1 MSDIDLADR
10 IVQEKAQRRAKA
22 QAVGL
27 DDFVAYVPTH
37 NYIFTPTREIWT
49 ASGVNARV
57 TWPPVGEK
65 PMSPSTW
72 IDQHKPVEGMTWA
85 PGEPMLIADKLIVK
99 EGGWIQRPGC
109 TTFNLYRPP
118 TIKHGDP
125 NEAAPWVNHVVRVY
139 GGVQADHIIQW
150 LAHRVQKPAEK
161 INHALVLGG
170 SQGIGKDTILESVKH
185 AIGEWNFLEASPVQ
199 VLGRFN
205 GFIKSVIL
213 RVSEGR
219 DLGDVDRYAFYEH
232 MKVYTAAPPDVLRCD
247 EKHLREHPVVNV
259 CGVVIT
265 TNHKTDGLYLPPD
278 DRRHFVAWSDL
289 RQQDFP
295 VDYWRDLWGWYL
307 DGGIGHVAAYLATMD
322 ITDFDPKAPPPKTE
336 AWHEIVNAGRAP
348 EDAELADV
356 LDAMGRPAAITIDK
370 LIGIAESIQR
380 YDFVEYL
387 KDRKNRRV
395 IPHRLEDADYSP
407 VRNPDDRRD
416 GQWRINGKRQ
426 TVYARRDV
434 SERDRLTAAR
444 NM

>member
-1 MSDIDLADR
+1 VNDVDLADR
-10 IVQEKAQRRAKA
+10 IVQARAEQRIKE
-22 QAVGL
+22 QTLGL
-27 DDFVAYVPTH
+27 DDFVAYLPTH
-37 NYIFTPTREIWT
+37 SYIFTPTREIWT
-49 ASGVNARV
+49 AAGVNAGV
-57 TWPPVGEK
+57 TWPLMDDKPV
-65 PMSPSTW
+65 SPSSW

-85 PGEPMLIADKLIVK
+85 PGEPMLIADRLIVK

-109 TTFNLYRPP
+109 TTFNLYHPP

-139 GGVQADHIIQW
+139 GGQADHIIQW
-150 LAHRVQKPAEK
+150 LAHRVQKPAQK
-161 INHALVLGG
+161 INHAIVLGG
-170 SQGIGKDTILESVKH
+170 SQGIGKDTILEPVKH
-185 AIGEWNFLEASPVQ
+185 AIGQWNFQEVSPVQ
-199 VLGRFN
+199 ILNRFN
-205 GFIKSVIL
+205 SFIKAVIL

-265 TNHKTDGLYLPPD
+265 TNHKMDGLYLPPD
-278 DRRHFVAWSDL
+278 DRRHYVAWSGL
-289 RQQDFP
+289 TQQDFTP
-295 VDYWRDLWGWYL
+295 EYWNDLWGWYP
-307 DGGIGHVAAYLATMD
+307 DGGIEHVAAYLATMD

-336 AWHEIVNAGRAP
+336 AWHDIVNAGRAP

-356 LDAMGRPAAITIDK
+356 LDAMGRPPAITLDM
-370 LIGIAESIQR
+370 LIAAAETIQR
-380 YDFVEYL
+380 HEFVAFL

-395 IPHRLEDADYSP
+395 IPHRLENADYSP

-426 TVYARRDV
+426 TVYAHRNLP
-434 SERDRLTAAR
+434 ERDRLNAAR
-444 NM
+444 SL